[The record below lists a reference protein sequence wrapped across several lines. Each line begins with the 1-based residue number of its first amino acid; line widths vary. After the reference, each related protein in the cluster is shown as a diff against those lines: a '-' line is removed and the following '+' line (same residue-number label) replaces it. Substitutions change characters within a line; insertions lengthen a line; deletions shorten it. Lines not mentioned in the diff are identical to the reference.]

1 MSPLSGASSIILRPP
16 KHTPARGP
24 PIHKKARGSRHRSPA
39 MKPLVVCMLTAITA
53 FADVDLRPEFEK
65 LHLSPRP
72 QGARPTCSVFAVT
85 QALEFTI
92 AKSQA
97 ATSRLSPEYLIWAA
111 NQVRPGKRDGGFFSE
126 LWDGFAKHGIATESS
141 MPYQNAFNPDALPDK
156 TASAE
161 AAKSLAL
168 GLRTHWIKKWN
179 VNTGLSDAEFQ
190 TLLATLTSGSPVC
203 GGFRWPK
210 TDTWQNGIVRMCG
223 PEDVFDGH
231 SLLLTGFLTDSA
243 RPGGGLLLIRD
254 SATGQDRQMPFAYAK
269 QFMND
274 AVWFGKTSPAP

>member
-1 MSPLSGASSIILRPP
+1 
-16 KHTPARGP
+16 
-24 PIHKKARGSRHRSPA
+24 
-39 MKPLVVCMLTAITA
+39 MKPLIVCMLTAIAA

-85 QALEFTI
+85 QALKFTI

-97 ATSRLSPEYLIWAA
+97 ATGRLSPESLIWAA
-111 NQVRPGKRDGGFFSE
+111 NQVRPEKRDGGFFSE

-141 MPYQNAFNPDALPDK
+141 MPYQNTFLPDAVPNQ
-156 TASAE
+156 TATAE
-161 AAKSLAL
+161 AAKTLAL
-168 GLRTHWIKKWN
+168 RLRPHWIKKWN

-190 TLLATLTSGSPVC
+190 TLLTTLKSGTPVC

-210 TDTWQNGIVRMCG
+210 TDAWQNGIVRICR
-223 PEDVFDGH
+223 PDEVFDGH
-231 SLLLTGFLTDSA
+231 SLLLTGFLTDPA

-254 SATGQDRQMPFAYAK
+254 SATAQDRQMPFAYAK
-269 QFMND
+269 EFMND
-274 AVWFGKTSPAP
+274 AVWFGKGSSAP